1 MPMTGL
7 TDNYLSGRS
16 REAWDTQDR
25 AQSTTQGR
33 PNPAAP
39 AIWRREVRVLEDIS
53 CARIERSADVLLK
66 RFEALTGSGAGESLK
81 SLKKDIRRSLYSGTT
96 YVFQNADLPP
106 PNSGSRWVRPSL
118 SCGLGTILRI
128 PCFPRTAGQVVVCQ
142 SCHWHLLR
150 RRDRHHNAT

>member
-7 TDNYLSGRS
+7 TDNHLSGRS

-53 CARIERSADVLLK
+53 CARIERSADVLPK
-66 RFEALTGSGAGESLK
+66 RFEALTGGSWRATPSCNGK
-81 SLKKDIRRSLYSGTT
+81 R
-96 YVFQNADLPP
+96 LPDD
-106 PNSGSRWVRPSL
+106 SSTL
-118 SCGLGTILRI
+118 
-128 PCFPRTAGQVVVCQ
+128 PRT
-142 SCHWHLLR
+142 
-150 RRDRHHNAT
+150 T

>member
-7 TDNYLSGRS
+7 TDNHLSGRS

-53 CARIERSADVLLK
+53 CARIDRSADVLLK
-66 RFEALTGSGAGESLK
+66 RFEALTGSGAQPGRWSKLAAC
-81 SLKKDIRRSLYSGTT
+81 G
-96 YVFQNADLPP
+96 FLP
-106 PNSGSRWVRPSL
+106 R
-118 SCGLGTILRI
+118 
-128 PCFPRTAGQVVVCQ
+128 
-142 SCHWHLLR
+142 LLR
-150 RRDRHHNAT
+150 QRILAGDVDRQPAAPASGPAPHLPQAGHGAGKRHADGGVELADVDP